1 MSEEEPE
8 TLVKIHHTF
17 FNYVN
22 FVYFSLSV
30 DFVTV
35 SKNF

>member
-8 TLVKIHHTF
+8 ILVKIHHTL

-30 DFVTV
+30 DFFTV